1 MPRMPNF
8 INSLSLEYGHF
19 CYENTW
25 ICFFEVFINRRFG
38 RTVELDSSLGP
49 KNVTIHTFLALI
61 YTDSSVFPGQLGPAP
76 LMYMVAYEVKL
87 D

>member
-1 MPRMPNF
+1 M
-8 INSLSLEYGHF
+8 
-19 CYENTW
+19 
-25 ICFFEVFINRRFG
+25 
-38 RTVELDSSLGP
+38 ELDSSLGP